1 MSKIQKKSRKK
12 MIQLLKQ
19 LQLNIQQT
27 NKSIQL
33 KTSKALQLQVEQ
45 MNVKNIKEHA
55 KRSFFFKMITIENK
69 QKLQSKM
76 SELEFL
82 KALHNFENHC
92 PTSTMIA
99 QMHF

>member
-1 MSKIQKKSRKK
+1 

-33 KTSKALQLQVEQ
+33 KTSKTLQLQVER

-55 KRSFFFKMITIENK
+55 KRKLFLKMITIENK
-69 QKLQSKM
+69 QKLQSKI
-76 SELEFL
+76 SELGFL
-82 KALHNFENHC
+82 ETLHNFENHC

>member
-1 MSKIQKKSRKK
+1 

-27 NKSIQL
+27 NKSIKL
-33 KTSKALQLQVEQ
+33 KTSKTLQLQVER
-45 MNVKNIKEHA
+45 MNVKNIQEHA
-55 KRSFFFKMITIENK
+55 KRKLFLKMITIESK

-82 KALHNFENHC
+82 NALHNFENHC
-92 PTSTMIA
+92 PTSTVTRRQVELI
-99 QMHF
+99 

>member
-1 MSKIQKKSRKK
+1 MNVE
-12 MIQLLKQ
+12 
-19 LQLNIQQT
+19 NIQ
-27 NKSIQL
+27 
-33 KTSKALQLQVEQ
+33 
-45 MNVKNIKEHA
+45 EHA
-55 KRSFFFKMITIENK
+55 KRKLFLKMIAIENK

-82 KALHNFENHC
+82 NVVHNFENHC

>member
-1 MSKIQKKSRKK
+1 
-12 MIQLLKQ
+12 MIQPLKQ

-33 KTSKALQLQVEQ
+33 KTSKTLQLQVER

-55 KRSFFFKMITIENK
+55 KRIFFLKMITIENK

-82 KALHNFENHC
+82 KALHNFENPC